1 MHGLVNQGIHD
12 LAVQLGGEQL
22 WADIRAAADVDLEN
36 FIGMDNYSDDVTY
49 RLVRGAS
56 SVLGIT
62 ESEVLQA
69 FGKHWILYTARRGYG
84 PIFDTMGETLPEFL
98 ANLDAMH
105 ARLSLSM
112 PELRPPS
119 FVCEQRNDHRLRL
132 EYWSDR
138 PGLAPMVLGLLG
150 GLGELF
156 DVTLSV
162 THSIKQSDG
171 ADHDEFMIEHQPV
184 DHGQAASDPRGHDLA
199 HTEPTQ
205 PMVIIGG

>member
-22 WADIRAAADVDLEN
+22 WADIRAAAEVDVGN
-36 FIGMDNYSDDVTY
+36 FIGMDNYADDMTY

-62 ESEVLQA
+62 ESEVLHA
-69 FGKHWILYTARRGYG
+69 FGKHWILYTGRRGYG
-84 PIFDTMGETLPEFL
+84 PIFDTMGGTLPEFL

-119 FVCEQRNDHRLRL
+119 FVCEQCNDQQLRL

-138 PGLAPMVLGLLG
+138 PGLAPMVLGLLS

-156 DVTLSV
+156 DVALSV
-162 THSIKQSDG
+162 THSIRQSDG
-171 ADHDEFMIEHQPV
+171 ADHDEFMIDHRPV
-184 DHGQAASDPRGHDLA
+184 DRGQTSSQHRGDAVPR
-199 HTEPTQ
+199 TEPTQ
-205 PMVIIGG
+205 PKVIIGG

>member
-22 WADIRAAADVDLEN
+22 WADIRAAADVDVEN
-36 FIGMDNYSDDVTY
+36 FIGMDNYSDEVTY

-56 SVLGIT
+56 SVLGIS
-62 ESEVLQA
+62 ESEVLHA

-119 FVCEQRNDHRLRL
+119 FVCEQCTDQRLRL

-171 ADHDEFMIEHQPV
+171 ADHDEFMIEHRPV
-184 DHGQAASDPRGHDLA
+184 GHGQAGSEPRGHDVP
-199 HTEPTQ
+199 HTDPTQ

>member
-22 WADIRAAADVDLEN
+22 WADIRAAADVDVEN
-36 FIGMDNYSDDVTY
+36 FIGMDNYSDEVTY

-56 SVLGIT
+56 SVLGIS
-62 ESEVLQA
+62 ESEVLHA

-119 FVCEQRNDHRLRL
+119 FVCEQCTDQRLRL

-171 ADHDEFMIEHQPV
+171 ADHDEFMIEHRPV
-184 DHGQAASDPRGHDLA
+184 DHGQTASDPRGHDVP

-205 PMVIIGG
+205 QMVIIGG